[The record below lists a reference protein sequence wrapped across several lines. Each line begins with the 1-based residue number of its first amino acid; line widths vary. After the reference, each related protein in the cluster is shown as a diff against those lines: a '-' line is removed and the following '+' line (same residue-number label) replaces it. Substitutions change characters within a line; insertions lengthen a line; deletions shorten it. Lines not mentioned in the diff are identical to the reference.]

1 MFSCRL
7 TLPCGRA
14 KVCRGLFLCP
24 HAGFPRVP
32 MQRDPR
38 GCKMPLKCL
47 LRASI
52 NCQAG
57 LSSSRQEQMNQTL
70 NGKIKPLKVLKTTQ
84 LQRAPLCRT
93 GSPSEREREGFFKP
107 NWDFSGGLPPPYL
120 LAASLS
126 EGEVLPRLPRSR
138 MSGWQEKSHLFSI
151 WILTSIHPAFLL
163 PALPRSQPPEL
174 ACAPGRPPRCFPPP
188 PPSLFFFPLFFFFS
202 SKNVCGLLC
211 PPFPPAFS
219 QAHAPAQPSPRRGLP
234 RASLRSAPLRSLAR
248 RIPK

>member
-107 NWDFSGGLPPPYL
+107 NWDFSGGLPP
-120 LAASLS
+120 ASPRHIS
-126 EGEVLPRLPRSR
+126 WLPASPKGKFYPASRGLGCQVGKKNPICFQSGSSLPSTQPFSSPRS
-138 MSGWQEKSHLFSI
+138 
-151 WILTSIHPAFLL
+151 PAPSPQSWRVRQAGLRDAF
-163 PALPRSQPPEL
+163 
-174 ACAPGRPPRCFPPP
+174 FFF
-188 PPSLFFFPLFFFFS
+188 PPSLFFFSTYFFFF
-202 SKNVCGLLC
+202 
-211 PPFPPAFS
+211 FF
-219 QAHAPAQPSPRRGLP
+219 
-234 RASLRSAPLRSLAR
+234 
-248 RIPK
+248 